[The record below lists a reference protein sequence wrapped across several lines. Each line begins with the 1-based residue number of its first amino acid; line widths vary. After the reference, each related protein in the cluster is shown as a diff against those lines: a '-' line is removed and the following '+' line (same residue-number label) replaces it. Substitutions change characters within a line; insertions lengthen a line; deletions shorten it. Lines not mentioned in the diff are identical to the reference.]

1 MPIRASLRNKIPLD
15 ASRARRPDHLDHGRC
30 DPGRQARKLVR
41 AAQLRAD
48 ISNFKH
54 YCNSHHPT
62 SATIWAKERCHAV
75 GSKAPQLPGNPS
87 AARKLKILA
96 SDVVIFVSVVNTCEA
111 VGKTHGRRT
120 ISDRDMRSERPE
132 FERCAPLWPHGSRA
146 KKKESNRKLIYYP
159 GLPGSVVKP
168 ETANA

>member
-1 MPIRASLRNKIPLD
+1 M
-15 ASRARRPDHLDHGRC
+15 
-30 DPGRQARKLVR
+30 
-41 AAQLRAD
+41 
-48 ISNFKH
+48 
-54 YCNSHHPT
+54 
-62 SATIWAKERCHAV
+62 
-75 GSKAPQLPGNPS
+75 
-87 AARKLKILA
+87 KLKILT
-96 SDVVIFVSVVNTCEA
+96 SDLVIFVSVVNTCEA